1 VSGLTWQEVPGGW
14 NAGQYLVRRLERPTE
29 RRWQLEVARRGFGW
43 QREPAVSAHRT
54 RSGAMASAKIY
65 EMHRIRSLR
74 LQIHVGVFLVASVAW
89 LIRSTA
95 VNTSFG
101 GFLLWLGLFVVALKS
116 LANALDVLD
125 AARSTEIER
134 DVDRLD
140 AVERWLHID
149 SLLPPLRLRYDADT
163 SADEPSIRVLEPA
176 D

>member
-1 VSGLTWQEVPGGW
+1 
-14 NAGQYLVRRLERPTE
+14 
-29 RRWQLEVARRGFGW
+29 
-43 QREPAVSAHRT
+43 
-54 RSGAMASAKIY
+54 
-65 EMHRIRSLR
+65 
-74 LQIHVGVFLVASVAW
+74 VAW